1 MASPRVSRRLRR
13 YLKENVFDSTH
24 KIVPRLYDF
33 SLLLLRDNLAGNGVI
48 LNFGCGPFP
57 VELNARVLHLNE
69 GFPTRFLNI
78 DISPEACTR
87 HKEETGT
94 LVTLH
99 KNRFPHDRY
108 LSADI
113 ERLRLKTVRKA
124 LRDETHHGGVAI
136 SFLEYYSP
144 PRAVK
149 MISRMLTLCDTLVC
163 SVRVDPEFEKIF
175 DAEHHL
181 KLYFF
186 RDLQELKH
194 ELVHD
199 DWTIEKII
207 GVPRYSDGERGI
219 FLMLLTN
226 NYRPTR
232 RNHLSA
238 YSCDYR

>member
-13 YLKENVFDSTH
+13 YLKENVLESTH
-24 KIVPRLYDF
+24 EIVPRLYDF
-33 SLLLLRDNLAGNGVI
+33 SLLLLRDNHARNGVI

-78 DISPEACTR
+78 DISPEACTL
-87 HKEETGT
+87 HKEETCT
-94 LVTLH
+94 MVAIH
-99 KNRFPHDRY
+99 KNRFPNDLY
-108 LSADI
+108 LRADI
-113 ERLRLKTVRKA
+113 ERLRMKTVRKA
-124 LRDETHHGGVAI
+124 LRGETPHGGVAI
-136 SFLEYYSP
+136 SFLEYYP
-144 PRAVK
+144 PTRAVK

-175 DAEHHL
+175 DTEHRL

-186 RDLQELKH
+186 KDLNDLKS

-226 NYRPTR
+226 NNRSSR
-232 RNHLSA
+232 GNQVSV
-238 YSCDYR
+238 